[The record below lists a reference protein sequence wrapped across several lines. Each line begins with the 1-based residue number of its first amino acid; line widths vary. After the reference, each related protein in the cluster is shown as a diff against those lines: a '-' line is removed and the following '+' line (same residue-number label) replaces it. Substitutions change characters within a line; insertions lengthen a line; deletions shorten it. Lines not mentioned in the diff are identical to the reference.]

1 MHCYCIKSHTKSHTK
16 YSKNSR
22 HVVVCNPREE
32 VVSGG
37 NCLDVDLHSVCSD
50 TSSSREVVVLS
61 GVLQG
66 GGGGHPSGHSG
77 SVAGGSSVPM
87 HLGGLLTSP
96 GNVAVGSLVVVEVG
110 VSFMQQLGFA
120 SDGVNEVNGRR
131 GGGSRKGWSRSCCR
145 RLGGSWSWLQGRHWR
160 KCWSCI
166 RGSRNCSWLKG
177 RRECWN

>member
-1 MHCYCIKSHTKSHTK
+1 MLLYKVSHKISHK
-16 YSKNSR
+16 IFKNLR

-96 GNVAVGSLVVVEVG
+96 GNVAVGSLLVVEVG
-110 VSFMQQLGFA
+110 VSFM
-120 SDGVNEVNGRR
+120 
-131 GGGSRKGWSRSCCR
+131 
-145 RLGGSWSWLQGRHWR
+145 
-160 KCWSCI
+160 
-166 RGSRNCSWLKG
+166 
-177 RRECWN
+177 